1 MVLEC
6 DLNDFSN
13 GRVDIKNGMIG
24 GTLEK
29 EKKLDLDTIFFD
41 NFWTH

>member
-1 MVLEC
+1 MIFQMGELTC
-6 DLNDFSN
+6 
-13 GRVDIKNGMIG
+13 KNGMIG

-29 EKKLDLDTIFFD
+29 GRKKKKLDLETIFFD

>member
-1 MVLEC
+1 MIFQMGELTC
-6 DLNDFSN
+6 
-13 GRVDIKNGMIG
+13 KNGMIG